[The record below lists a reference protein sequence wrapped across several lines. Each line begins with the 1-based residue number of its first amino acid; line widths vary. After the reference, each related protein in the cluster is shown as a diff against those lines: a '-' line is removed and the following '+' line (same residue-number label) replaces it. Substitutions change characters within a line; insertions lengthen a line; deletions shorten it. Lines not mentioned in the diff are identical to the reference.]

1 MRAIVTR
8 QDRCRE
14 MLDELQ
20 RHPQAFIVLREAL
33 QQEYGY
39 IVDMIDQTR
48 TGYIMRMLYK
58 NCY

>member
-14 MLDELQ
+14 MLDELHG
-20 RHPQAFIVLREAL
+20 HPQAFVVLREAL